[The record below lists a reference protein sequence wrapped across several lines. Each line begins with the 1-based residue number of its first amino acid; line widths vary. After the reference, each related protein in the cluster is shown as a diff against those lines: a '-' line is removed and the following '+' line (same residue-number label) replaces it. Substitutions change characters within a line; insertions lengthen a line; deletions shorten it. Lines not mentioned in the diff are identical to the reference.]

1 MKNIKKE
8 FIENIEN
15 FERNLRNNDR
25 TGLKSKDEIESLNYT
40 DKNNNDYDQTLLADI
55 DIMKASKI
63 VSESSNRYDKQME
76 IDEIRN
82 FLKYQRNMDPSAYM
96 KMIQKKMPSIETSMR
111 QTHEYLNRIH
121 EKKMKEDETNKEKK
135 YRRRKILLSQQRSRK
150 ENEKTALDNFLL
162 NQLLNESKQERRIA
176 EQLMEMRKQKNLIY
190 EDRCKKNQQ
199 YAEKREKDYE
209 LALIR
214 EEELGRKSREEYER
228 KLLLQKQ
235 KHDEEL
241 LIKEEEKKQETYR
254 IINEIVSELVDLSC
268 KICEYKL
275 TNEGNITKKQIDAL
289 KTLIAKGLP
298 LEDKYI
304 FELIKNSEMS
314 EDKKEIADNLI
325 EGLDPQQTS
334 NSILG
339 ENYTLTNDNNKNG
352 INNADYNFNNEK
364 KLSLEDES
372 KEKVMENSLDKNNGN
387 KIEENVQGVILM
399 ESVPEI
405 PNSLISKMDENE
417 NVDLIQVD
425 EANRNVLRG
434 VQILD
439 EEEFMDYL
447 KGQNNWEY
455 TFW

>member
-1 MKNIKKE
+1 M
-8 FIENIEN
+8 
-15 FERNLRNNDR
+15 
-25 TGLKSKDEIESLNYT
+25 
-40 DKNNNDYDQTLLADI
+40 
-55 DIMKASKI
+55 
-63 VSESSNRYDKQME
+63 
-76 IDEIRN
+76 
-82 FLKYQRNMDPSAYM
+82 
-96 KMIQKKMPSIETSMR
+96 
-111 QTHEYLNRIH
+111 
-121 EKKMKEDETNKEKK
+121 
-135 YRRRKILLSQQRSRK
+135 
-150 ENEKTALDNFLL
+150 
-162 NQLLNESKQERRIA
+162 
-176 EQLMEMRKQKNLIY
+176 
-190 EDRCKKNQQ
+190 
-199 YAEKREKDYE
+199 
-209 LALIR
+209 
-214 EEELGRKSREEYER
+214 
-228 KLLLQKQ
+228 
-235 KHDEEL
+235 
-241 LIKEEEKKQETYR
+241 
-254 IINEIVSELVDLSC
+254 
-268 KICEYKL
+268 
-275 TNEGNITKKQIDAL
+275 
-289 KTLIAKGLP
+289 P

>member
-1 MKNIKKE
+1 
-8 FIENIEN
+8 
-15 FERNLRNNDR
+15 
-25 TGLKSKDEIESLNYT
+25 
-40 DKNNNDYDQTLLADI
+40 
-55 DIMKASKI
+55 
-63 VSESSNRYDKQME
+63 
-76 IDEIRN
+76 
-82 FLKYQRNMDPSAYM
+82 
-96 KMIQKKMPSIETSMR
+96 
-111 QTHEYLNRIH
+111 
-121 EKKMKEDETNKEKK
+121 
-135 YRRRKILLSQQRSRK
+135 
-150 ENEKTALDNFLL
+150 
-162 NQLLNESKQERRIA
+162 
-176 EQLMEMRKQKNLIY
+176 
-190 EDRCKKNQQ
+190 
-199 YAEKREKDYE
+199 
-209 LALIR
+209 
-214 EEELGRKSREEYER
+214 
-228 KLLLQKQ
+228 
-235 KHDEEL
+235 
-241 LIKEEEKKQETYR
+241 
-254 IINEIVSELVDLSC
+254 
-268 KICEYKL
+268 
-275 TNEGNITKKQIDAL
+275 
-289 KTLIAKGLP
+289 LP

>member
-1 MKNIKKE
+1 
-8 FIENIEN
+8 
-15 FERNLRNNDR
+15 
-25 TGLKSKDEIESLNYT
+25 
-40 DKNNNDYDQTLLADI
+40 
-55 DIMKASKI
+55 
-63 VSESSNRYDKQME
+63 
-76 IDEIRN
+76 
-82 FLKYQRNMDPSAYM
+82 
-96 KMIQKKMPSIETSMR
+96 
-111 QTHEYLNRIH
+111 
-121 EKKMKEDETNKEKK
+121 
-135 YRRRKILLSQQRSRK
+135 
-150 ENEKTALDNFLL
+150 
-162 NQLLNESKQERRIA
+162 
-176 EQLMEMRKQKNLIY
+176 
-190 EDRCKKNQQ
+190 
-199 YAEKREKDYE
+199 
-209 LALIR
+209 
-214 EEELGRKSREEYER
+214 
-228 KLLLQKQ
+228 
-235 KHDEEL
+235 
-241 LIKEEEKKQETYR
+241 
-254 IINEIVSELVDLSC
+254 
-268 KICEYKL
+268 
-275 TNEGNITKKQIDAL
+275 
-289 KTLIAKGLP
+289 LP

-399 ESVPEI
+399 ESAPEI

>member
-1 MKNIKKE
+1 
-8 FIENIEN
+8 
-15 FERNLRNNDR
+15 
-25 TGLKSKDEIESLNYT
+25 
-40 DKNNNDYDQTLLADI
+40 
-55 DIMKASKI
+55 
-63 VSESSNRYDKQME
+63 
-76 IDEIRN
+76 
-82 FLKYQRNMDPSAYM
+82 
-96 KMIQKKMPSIETSMR
+96 
-111 QTHEYLNRIH
+111 
-121 EKKMKEDETNKEKK
+121 
-135 YRRRKILLSQQRSRK
+135 
-150 ENEKTALDNFLL
+150 
-162 NQLLNESKQERRIA
+162 
-176 EQLMEMRKQKNLIY
+176 
-190 EDRCKKNQQ
+190 
-199 YAEKREKDYE
+199 
-209 LALIR
+209 
-214 EEELGRKSREEYER
+214 
-228 KLLLQKQ
+228 
-235 KHDEEL
+235 
-241 LIKEEEKKQETYR
+241 
-254 IINEIVSELVDLSC
+254 
-268 KICEYKL
+268 
-275 TNEGNITKKQIDAL
+275 
-289 KTLIAKGLP
+289 
-298 LEDKYI
+298 
-304 FELIKNSEMS
+304 MS

-399 ESVPEI
+399 ESAPEI

>member
-1 MKNIKKE
+1 M
-8 FIENIEN
+8 
-15 FERNLRNNDR
+15 
-25 TGLKSKDEIESLNYT
+25 
-40 DKNNNDYDQTLLADI
+40 
-55 DIMKASKI
+55 
-63 VSESSNRYDKQME
+63 
-76 IDEIRN
+76 
-82 FLKYQRNMDPSAYM
+82 
-96 KMIQKKMPSIETSMR
+96 
-111 QTHEYLNRIH
+111 
-121 EKKMKEDETNKEKK
+121 
-135 YRRRKILLSQQRSRK
+135 
-150 ENEKTALDNFLL
+150 
-162 NQLLNESKQERRIA
+162 
-176 EQLMEMRKQKNLIY
+176 
-190 EDRCKKNQQ
+190 
-199 YAEKREKDYE
+199 
-209 LALIR
+209 
-214 EEELGRKSREEYER
+214 
-228 KLLLQKQ
+228 
-235 KHDEEL
+235 
-241 LIKEEEKKQETYR
+241 
-254 IINEIVSELVDLSC
+254 
-268 KICEYKL
+268 
-275 TNEGNITKKQIDAL
+275 
-289 KTLIAKGLP
+289 P

-399 ESVPEI
+399 ESAPEI